1 MQQACGW
8 LGWTPSEFWE
18 STLADLWTAL
28 EGLLE
33 WERDVEPP
41 NVRAD
46 AFDRLLA
53 MAAAEKRAEQEGEA

>member
-8 LGWTPSEFWE
+8 LRWTPDAFWDATLSE
-18 STLADLWTAL
+18 LWAAV

-33 WERDVEPP
+33 WERNVEPP